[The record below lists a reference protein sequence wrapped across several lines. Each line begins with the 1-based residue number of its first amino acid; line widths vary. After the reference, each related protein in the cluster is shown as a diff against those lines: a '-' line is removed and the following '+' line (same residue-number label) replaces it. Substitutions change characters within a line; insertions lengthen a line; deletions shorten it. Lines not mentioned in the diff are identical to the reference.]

1 MKTISFSRRLYLSV
15 ILLYGV
21 LVTCFIYYQFQREK
35 EYKISLLNCRLQD
48 YNRQLGETLTEWPE
62 LTDSL
67 LASYIVSHPLAGLR
81 LTLISPEGRVCYDN
95 QRCRYDTLPNHLH
108 RPEVSN
114 ALTRGEGYVINR
126 QSETTAENYFYSAT
140 YFPAQSLIIRTALPY
155 NTVLTSYLQV
165 DMQVIW
171 ITLGVSLFLAIIFRQ
186 YTHRLGRSITQLR
199 RFAKKADRGEPFDP
213 NVEAEAFPSGELGEI
228 SQHIVRIYQHMKQS
242 QEDQS
247 RIKRQLT
254 QNISHEL
261 KTPVSSIQGYLETLV
276 VNPDMDPE
284 RRQQYIERCYAQ
296 SHRLASLLNDIST
309 LNRMDEELLQSIT
322 KENVN
327 VSQMM
332 INIVQ
337 ELTLQLE
344 ERNMQVHNQL
354 PDNIQVQGDVS
365 LIYSIFR
372 NLMDNAIAY
381 AGTGTTV
388 TVRCVVEEAFFQFSF
403 SDNGVGI
410 PPEHL
415 SRIFERFYRVDK
427 GRSRKLGGTGLGL
440 AIVRN
445 AVILHGGNISAQ
457 AGENGGVNFRFSIK
471 R

>member
-1 MKTISFSRRLYLSV
+1 MKIISFSRQLYLSV
-15 ILLYGV
+15 ILLFGV
-21 LVTCFIYYQFQREK
+21 LVTCFIYYQFKREK

-48 YNRQLGETLTEWPE
+48 YNRQLGETLAEWPE
-62 LTDSL
+62 ATDSL
-67 LASYIVSHPLAGLR
+67 LTSYIVNHPLDGLR
-81 LTLISPEGRVCYDN
+81 LTLISPDGTVRYDN
-95 QRCRYDTLPNHLH
+95 QRSRYDTLPNHLH

-114 ALTRGEGYVINR
+114 ALTQGEGYVINR

-140 YFPAQSLIIRTALPY
+140 YLPRQSIIIRSALPY
-155 NTVLTSYLQV
+155 NTQLTSYLQA
-165 DMQVIW
+165 DMHFIW
-171 ITLGVSLFLAIIFRQ
+171 ITLGISFVLAFVFRQ

-309 LNRMDEELLQSIT
+309 LNRMDEVVQFMT
-322 KENVN
+322 KESVN

-332 INIVQ
+332 NNIVQ
-337 ELTLQLE
+337 ELALQLE
-344 ERNMQVHNQL
+344 ERDMQVHNQL
-354 PDNIQVQGDVS
+354 SDKILVQGDAS

-381 AGTGTTV
+381 AGKGTTV
-388 TVRCVVEEAFFQFSF
+388 TVRCVVEEAFYQFSF

-410 PPEHL
+410 APEHL

-457 AGENGGVNFRFSIK
+457 AGESGGVNFRFSIK